1 MKLALDK
8 FAADESSVSAYI
20 YHRLLGH
27 EVEDVVYRLELP
39 QNFSAPNLPELNRS
53 QVCLKK
59 NLIAIVNYRN
69 NQLIGCLGLCCK
81 TGRSAPTDIDSRT
94 AWHW

>member
-59 NLIAIVNYRN
+59 NKIITIVICLNNKLICR
-69 NQLIGCLGLCCK
+69 LGLCC
-81 TGRSAPTDIDSRT
+81 
-94 AWHW
+94 

>member
-1 MKLALDK
+1 MCRMKSALDK

-27 EVEDVVYRLELP
+27 EVEDVVYRLDLP
-39 QNFSAPNLPELNRS
+39 KNFSAPNLPELNRS

-59 NLIAIVNYRN
+59 NKIITTVICLNNKLICR
-69 NQLIGCLGLCCK
+69 LGICC
-81 TGRSAPTDIDSRT
+81 
-94 AWHW
+94 